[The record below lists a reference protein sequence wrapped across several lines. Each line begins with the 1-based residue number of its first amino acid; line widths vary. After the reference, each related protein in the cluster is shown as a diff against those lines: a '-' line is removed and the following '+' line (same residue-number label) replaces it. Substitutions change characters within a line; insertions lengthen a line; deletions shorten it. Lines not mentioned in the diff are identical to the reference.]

1 MMAEISITPIGTNRT
16 SVSFYIAKALEAISD
31 MDNVKFQ
38 LNSMGTVIESDDEK
52 SIFLATQ
59 RMIDTVH
66 NLGVSRVGVILKI
79 DSRRDKS
86 ASMSE
91 KVESVQKQMASE
103 SPNLLE

>member
-16 SVSFYIAKALEAISD
+16 SVSFYIAKALEVISD